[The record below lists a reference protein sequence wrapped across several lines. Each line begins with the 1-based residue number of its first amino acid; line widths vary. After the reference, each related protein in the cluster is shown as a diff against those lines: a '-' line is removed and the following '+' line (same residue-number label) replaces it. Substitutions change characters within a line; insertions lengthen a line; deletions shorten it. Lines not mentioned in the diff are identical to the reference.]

1 MAHSRGRPRGCSL
14 TTTVRTDR
22 DQRARRTPRA
32 MFERSASTLAF
43 DRGRFGVVV
52 EARNGKHGQLACWRM
67 SPRLAGTGNI
77 LYILNIV
84 GNHWLVEWVGARTIW
99 PSRQER

>member
-22 DQRARRTPRA
+22 DQRARRTLRA

-43 DRGRFGVVV
+43 DRAERKARPTGVLAHVAKACGNWEHTLHTEHCGQSLGR
-52 EARNGKHGQLACWRM
+52 
-67 SPRLAGTGNI
+67 
-77 LYILNIV
+77 
-84 GNHWLVEWVGARTIW
+84 
-99 PSRQER
+99 

>member
-1 MAHSRGRPRGCSL
+1 MWQRSSQPMAISPARERMTQHSK
-14 TTTVRTDR
+14 
-22 DQRARRTPRA
+22 A
-32 MFERSASTLAF
+32 MFERSALTLAF

-77 LYILNIV
+77 LFTLNIV
-84 GNHWLVEWVGARTIW
+84 GNHWVVEWVGARTIW